1 MANVETMDVKW
12 AEREGYVETFQKK
25 EMKIPVGWALLPP
38 GDAGL
43 TRRVKKAGP
52 HWVVKSWYNKRWISK
67 GVLAPGSS
75 IESLRAELDAERE
88 DPAYAKKLEA
98 GRKRRAKQEEVY
110 AEDFAGAVRDF
121 LSFHADYADLEE
133 KMAELIAAHAV
144 PVGSGTV
151 ARTKRIPIEQRAE
164 AATIAWLR
172 HQTTSYDHMHI
183 ARVKG
188 ERREVRRA
196 LAEESRRR
204 LAGYRKGV
212 EMGAGCP
219 VWRAVNHGG
228 TP

>member
-1 MANVETMDVKW
+1 MANIETMDVKW
-12 AEREGYVETFQKK
+12 AGTEGYVETFQG
-25 EMKIPVGWALLPP
+25 ERMKIPAGWDLLPP

-43 TRRVKKAGP
+43 TRRVKKAGV
-52 HWVVKSWYNKRWISK
+52 HWVVKSWYKKRWISE
-67 GVLAPGSS
+67 GVLAPSES
-75 IESLRAELDAERE
+75 IRSLRDELDAERK

-121 LSFHADYADLEE
+121 LGFHHRYTE
-133 KMAELIAAHAV
+133 MAGKLSEMIAAHAT

-151 ARTKRIPIEQRAE
+151 ARTKRIPIERRAE

-188 ERREVRRA
+188 ERREVRKA
-196 LAEESRRR
+196 LADESRRR

-212 EMGAGCP
+212 EMGSGCP
-219 VWRAVNHGG
+219 IWRAVNC
-228 TP
+228 

>member
-1 MANVETMDVKW
+1 MANEETMDVK
-12 AEREGYVETFQKK
+12 RGVKDGYVETFQQK
-25 EMKIPVGWALLPP
+25 EMKIPDGWGHLPP

-52 HWVVKSWYNKRWISK
+52 HWVIKSLYKKRWISQ
-67 GVLAPGSS
+67 GVLAPAAT
-75 IESLRAELDAERE
+75 IDSLRVELDAERV

-98 GRKRRAKQEEVY
+98 GRKRRARQEEEY
-110 AEDFAGAVRDF
+110 AEDFAGAVRAF
-121 LSFHADYADLEE
+121 LSFHVEFADLEQS
-133 KMAELIAAHAV
+133 MSELIATHAV

-183 ARVKG
+183 ARAKG
-188 ERREVRRA
+188 ERREVRRM

-204 LAGYRKGV
+204 LAGYRNGREIGK
-212 EMGAGCP
+212 GCP
-219 VWRAVNHGG
+219 VWQAVYGA
-228 TP
+228 

>member
-1 MANVETMDVKW
+1 MVNVETMDVKW

-25 EMKIPVGWALLPP
+25 EMKIPESWGHLRP

-52 HWVVKSWYNKRWISK
+52 HWVVKSWYKKRWISQ
-67 GVLAPGSS
+67 GVLAPAET
-75 IESLRAELDAERE
+75 IAALRSELDTERE
-88 DPAYAKKLEA
+88 DPSYAKKLEA
-98 GRKRRAKQEEVY
+98 GRKRRAKQEEAYV
-110 AEDFAGAVRDF
+110 EDFAGAVRGF
-121 LSFHADYADLEE
+121 LSFQGEYADLET
-133 KMAELIAAHAV
+133 KMAELIAAHAT

-172 HQTTSYDHMHI
+172 HQTTAYDHMHI

-188 ERREVRRA
+188 ERREVRRM

-204 LAGYRKGV
+204 LGGYRKGL
-212 EMGAGCP
+212 EISKGCP
-219 VWRAVNHGG
+219 VWKAVYGA
-228 TP
+228 

>member
-25 EMKIPVGWALLPP
+25 EMKIPDGWGHLPP

-43 TRRVKKAGP
+43 TRRVKKAGA
-52 HWVVKSWYNKRWISK
+52 HWVVKSWYKKRWISH
-67 GVLAPGSS
+67 GVLAPAETISA
-75 IESLRAELDAERE
+75 LRSGLDAERE

-98 GRKRRAKQEEVY
+98 GRKSRAKQEEAY

-121 LSFHADYADLEE
+121 LSFHADYGDLEV

-183 ARVKG
+183 ARIKG
-188 ERREVRRA
+188 ERREVRQM
-196 LAEESRRR
+196 LAKESRRR
-204 LAGYRKGV
+204 LEKYRRGSDI
-212 EMGAGCP
+212 GGDCP
-219 VWRAVNHGG
+219 VWKAVYGA
-228 TP
+228 